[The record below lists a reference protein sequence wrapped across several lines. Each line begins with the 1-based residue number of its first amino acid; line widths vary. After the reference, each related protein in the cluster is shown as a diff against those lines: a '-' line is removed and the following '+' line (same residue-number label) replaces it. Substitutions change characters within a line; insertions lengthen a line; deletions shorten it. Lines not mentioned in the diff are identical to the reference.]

1 MDYKHF
7 KGKHANIVI
16 EIISLLEKG
25 VKKAQ
30 EILEKPDAGS
40 YTKLE
45 NSSGDT
51 PIKADL
57 ALDKFLEEN
66 FLSLENIKSVFSE
79 EKETPVTKENG
90 SYLIAYDPLDGS
102 SVMEANFL
110 VGTIIGVYEKD
121 YKAQNLAASLYVVF
135 GHKIELVVALEE
147 VYRYA
152 FYQNKFHFIET
163 IVLENKGKIIASGG
177 NQKDFSLGL
186 KKALEGFF
194 AENYRL
200 RYSGSMVADVHHVLV
215 KKGGMFSYPQK
226 KLRKLFEVFPLA
238 LMVEKAKGEAFY
250 FDKGVKKRLLD
261 QGVENYHEKSECYLA
276 SPHEAHILEKYLKG
290 EWCKIALKN

>member
-57 ALDKFLEEN
+57 ALDKFLEET

-79 EKETPVTKENG
+79 EKEKPVTKENG

-121 YKAQNLAASLYVVF
+121 YKAQNLVASLYVVF
-135 GHKIELVVALEE
+135 GHKIELMVALDK

-163 IVLENKGKIIASGG
+163 IVLENKGKIVASGG

-200 RYSGSMVADVHHVLV
+200 RYSGSMVADVHHVLI

-238 LMVEKAKGEAFY
+238 LIIEKAKGEAFY
-250 FDKGVKKRLLD
+250 FDKGVKKRLLE
-261 QGVENYHEKSECYLA
+261 QSVESYHEKSECYLA
-276 SPHEAHILEKYLKG
+276 SPHEAQILEKYLKG
-290 EWCKIALKN
+290 E

>member
-7 KGKHANIVI
+7 KDKHANIVI

-57 ALDKFLEEN
+57 ALDKFLEET
-66 FLSLENIKSVFSE
+66 FLSLENVKSVFSE

-121 YKAQNLAASLYVVF
+121 YKAQNLVASLYVVF
-135 GHKIELVVALEE
+135 GHKIELVVALDK

-215 KKGGMFSYPQK
+215 KKGGVFSYPQK

-261 QGVENYHEKSECYLA
+261 QSVESYHEKSECYLA
-276 SPHEAHILEKYLKG
+276 SQYEAQILEKHLKG
-290 EWCKIALKN
+290 E

>member
-1 MDYKHF
+1 MDYKRF

-79 EKETPVTKENG
+79 EKEVPVNKENG

-121 YKAQNLAASLYVVF
+121 YKAQNLVASLYVVF
-135 GHKIELVVALEE
+135 GHKIELVVALDK

-200 RYSGSMVADVHHVLV
+200 RYSGSMVADVHHVLI

-238 LMVEKAKGEAFY
+238 LIIEKAKGEAFY
-250 FDKGVKKRLLD
+250 FDKGVKKRLLE
-261 QGVENYHEKSECYLA
+261 QSVESYHEKSECYLA
-276 SPHEAHILEKYLKG
+276 SPHEAQILEKYLKG
-290 EWCKIALKN
+290 E

>member
-7 KGKHANIVI
+7 KGKYANIVI

-66 FLSLENIKSVFSE
+66 FLSLENVKSVFSE

-110 VGTIIGVYEKD
+110 VGTIIGIYEKD

-135 GHKIELVVALEE
+135 GHKIELMVALEE

-200 RYSGSMVADVHHVLV
+200 RYSGSMVADVHHVLI

-250 FDKGVKKRLLD
+250 FDKGVKKRLLE
-261 QGVENYHEKSECYLA
+261 QSIESYHEKSECYLA
-276 SPHEAHILEKYLKG
+276 SQHEAQILEKYLKG
-290 EWCKIALKN
+290 E

>member
-57 ALDKFLEEN
+57 ALDQFLEEN
-66 FLSLENIKSVFSE
+66 FLSLENVKSVFSE

-110 VGTIIGVYEKD
+110 VGTIIGIYEKD

-163 IVLENKGKIIASGG
+163 IVLENKGKIVASGG

-200 RYSGSMVADVHHVLV
+200 RYSGSMVADVHHVLI

-238 LMVEKAKGEAFY
+238 LIIEKAKGEAFY
-250 FDKGVKKRLLD
+250 FDKGVKKRLLE
-261 QGVENYHEKSECYLA
+261 QSVENYHEKSECYLA
-276 SPHEAHILEKYLKG
+276 SQHEAQILEKYLKG
-290 EWCKIALKN
+290 E

>member
-79 EKETPVTKENG
+79 EKEKPVTKENG

-135 GHKIELVVALEE
+135 GHKIELVVALDK

-238 LMVEKAKGEAFY
+238 LIIEKAKGEAFY

-261 QGVENYHEKSECYLA
+261 QGVESYHEKSECYLA
-276 SPHEAHILEKYLKG
+276 SPHEAQILEKYLKG
-290 EWCKIALKN
+290 E

>member
-110 VGTIIGVYEKD
+110 VGTIIGIYEKD
-121 YKAQNLAASLYVVF
+121 YKAQNLVASLYVVF

-163 IVLENKGKIIASGG
+163 IVLENKGKIVASGG

-186 KKALEGFF
+186 KKALEEFF

-238 LMVEKAKGEAFY
+238 LIIEKAKGEAFY
-250 FDKGVKKRLLD
+250 FDKGVKKRLLE
-261 QGVENYHEKSECYLA
+261 QSVENYHEKSECYLA
-276 SPHEAHILEKYLKG
+276 SPHEAQILEKYLKG
-290 EWCKIALKN
+290 E

>member
-66 FLSLENIKSVFSE
+66 FLSLENVKSVFSE

-200 RYSGSMVADVHHVLV
+200 RYSGSMVADVHHVLI

-250 FDKGVKKRLLD
+250 FDKGVKKRLLE
-261 QGVENYHEKSECYLA
+261 QSVENYHEKSECYLA
-276 SPHEAHILEKYLKG
+276 SPHEAQILEEYLKG
-290 EWCKIALKN
+290 E

>member
-7 KGKHANIVI
+7 KCKHANIVI

-110 VGTIIGVYEKD
+110 VGTIIGIYEKD

-135 GHKIELVVALEE
+135 GHKIELMVALEE

-250 FDKGVKKRLLD
+250 FDKGVKKRLLE
-261 QGVENYHEKSECYLA
+261 QSVENYHEKSECYLA
-276 SPHEAHILEKYLKG
+276 SPHEAQILEKYLKG
-290 EWCKIALKN
+290 E

>member
-66 FLSLENIKSVFSE
+66 FLSLENVKSVFSE
-79 EKETPVTKENG
+79 EKETPITKENG

-110 VGTIIGVYEKD
+110 VGTIIGIYEKD
-121 YKAQNLAASLYVVF
+121 YKAQNLVASLYVVF

-200 RYSGSMVADVHHVLV
+200 RYSGSMVADVHHVLI

-250 FDKGVKKRLLD
+250 FDKGVKKRLLE
-261 QGVENYHEKSECYLA
+261 QSVENYHEKSECYLA

-290 EWCKIALKN
+290 E

>member
-7 KGKHANIVI
+7 KCKHANIVI

-110 VGTIIGVYEKD
+110 VGTIIGIYEKD

-135 GHKIELVVALEE
+135 GHKIELMVALEE

-163 IVLENKGKIIASGG
+163 IVLENKGKIVASGG

-290 EWCKIALKN
+290 E

>member
-7 KGKHANIVI
+7 KCKHANIVI

-57 ALDKFLEEN
+57 ALDKFLEET

-79 EKETPVTKENG
+79 EKEKPVTKENG

-121 YKAQNLAASLYVVF
+121 YKAQNLVASLYVVF
-135 GHKIELVVALEE
+135 GHKIELVVALDK

-163 IVLENKGKIIASGG
+163 IVLENKGKIVASGG

-186 KKALEGFF
+186 KKALEEFF

-250 FDKGVKKRLLD
+250 FDKGVKKRLLE
-261 QGVENYHEKSECYLA
+261 QSVENYHEKSECYLA
-276 SPHEAHILEKYLKG
+276 SQHEAQILEKYLKG
-290 EWCKIALKN
+290 E

>member
-7 KGKHANIVI
+7 KCKHANIVI

-40 YTKLE
+40 YTQLE

-121 YKAQNLAASLYVVF
+121 YKAQNLVASLYVVF

-163 IVLENKGKIIASGG
+163 IVLENKGKIVASGG

-200 RYSGSMVADVHHVLV
+200 RYSGSMVADVHHVLI
-215 KKGGMFSYPQK
+215 KKGGVFSYPQK

-238 LMVEKAKGEAFY
+238 LIIEKAKGEAFY
-250 FDKGVKKRLLD
+250 FDKGVKKRLLE
-261 QGVENYHEKSECYLA
+261 QSVESYHEKSECYLA
-276 SPHEAHILEKYLKG
+276 SPHEAQILEKYLKG
-290 EWCKIALKN
+290 E

>member
-1 MDYKHF
+1 MDYKRF

-121 YKAQNLAASLYVVF
+121 YKVQNLVASLYVVF

-163 IVLENKGKIIASGG
+163 IVLENKGKIVASGG

-200 RYSGSMVADVHHVLV
+200 RYSGSMVADVHHVLI

-238 LMVEKAKGEAFY
+238 LIIEKAKGEAFY
-250 FDKGVKKRLLD
+250 FDKGVKKRLLE
-261 QGVENYHEKSECYLA
+261 QSVENYHEKSECYLA
-276 SPHEAHILEKYLKG
+276 SPHEAQILEKYLKG
-290 EWCKIALKN
+290 E

>member
-57 ALDKFLEEN
+57 ALDKFLEET

-121 YKAQNLAASLYVVF
+121 YKAQNLVASLYVVF

-147 VYRYA
+147 VYRYS

-238 LMVEKAKGEAFY
+238 LIIEKAKGEAFY
-250 FDKGVKKRLLD
+250 FDKGVKKRLLE
-261 QGVENYHEKSECYLA
+261 QSVESYHEKSECYLA

-290 EWCKIALKN
+290 E

>member
-7 KGKHANIVI
+7 KGKHASIVI

-66 FLSLENIKSVFSE
+66 FLSLENVKSVFSE

-135 GHKIELVVALEE
+135 GHKIELMVALEE

-177 NQKDFSLGL
+177 NQKDFSSGL
-186 KKALEGFF
+186 KKALEEFF

-200 RYSGSMVADVHHVLV
+200 RYSGSMVADVHHVLI

-250 FDKGVKKRLLD
+250 FDKGVKKRLLE
-261 QGVENYHEKSECYLA
+261 QSVENYHEKSECYLA
-276 SPHEAHILEKYLKG
+276 SQHEAQILEKYLKG
-290 EWCKIALKN
+290 E

>member
-7 KGKHANIVI
+7 KCKHANIVI

-40 YTKLE
+40 YTQLE

-57 ALDKFLEEN
+57 ALDKFLEET

-121 YKAQNLAASLYVVF
+121 YKAQNLVASLYVVF
-135 GHKIELVVALEE
+135 GHKIELVVALDK

-163 IVLENKGKIIASGG
+163 IVLENKGKIVASGG

-200 RYSGSMVADVHHVLV
+200 RYSGSMVADIHHLLI

-238 LMVEKAKGEAFY
+238 LIIEKAKGEAFY
-250 FDKGVKKRLLD
+250 FDKGVKKRLLE
-261 QGVENYHEKSECYLA
+261 QSVESYHEKSECYLA
-276 SPHEAHILEKYLKG
+276 SPHEAQILEKYLKG
-290 EWCKIALKN
+290 E

>member
-66 FLSLENIKSVFSE
+66 FLSLENVKSVFSE

-121 YKAQNLAASLYVVF
+121 YKAQNLVASLYVVF

-200 RYSGSMVADVHHVLV
+200 RYSGSMVADVHHVLI

-238 LMVEKAKGEAFY
+238 LIIEKAKGEAFY
-250 FDKGVKKRLLD
+250 FDKGVKKRLLE
-261 QGVENYHEKSECYLA
+261 QSVENYHEKSECYLA
-276 SPHEAHILEKYLKG
+276 SQYEAHILEKYLKG
-290 EWCKIALKN
+290 E

>member
-7 KGKHANIVI
+7 KCKHANIVI

-57 ALDKFLEEN
+57 ALDKFLEET

-79 EKETPVTKENG
+79 EKEKPVTKENG

-121 YKAQNLAASLYVVF
+121 YKAQNLVASLYVVF
-135 GHKIELVVALEE
+135 GHKIELMVALDK

-163 IVLENKGKIIASGG
+163 IVLENKGKIVASGG

-200 RYSGSMVADVHHVLV
+200 RYSGSMVADVHHVLI

-238 LMVEKAKGEAFY
+238 LIIEKAKGEAFY
-250 FDKGVKKRLLD
+250 FDKGVKKRLLE
-261 QGVENYHEKSECYLA
+261 QSVENYHEKSECYLA
-276 SPHEAHILEKYLKG
+276 SQHEAHILEKYLKG
-290 EWCKIALKN
+290 E

>member
-121 YKAQNLAASLYVVF
+121 YKAQNLVASLYVVF

-163 IVLENKGKIIASGG
+163 IVLENKGKIVASGG

-238 LMVEKAKGEAFY
+238 LIIEKAKGEAFY
-250 FDKGVKKRLLD
+250 FDKGVKKRLLE
-261 QGVENYHEKSECYLA
+261 QSVESYHEKSECYLA

-290 EWCKIALKN
+290 E

>member
-57 ALDKFLEEN
+57 ALDKFLEET
-66 FLSLENIKSVFSE
+66 FLSLENVKSVFSE

-110 VGTIIGVYEKD
+110 VGTIIGIYEKD
-121 YKAQNLAASLYVVF
+121 YKAQNLVASLYVVF

-163 IVLENKGKIIASGG
+163 IVLENKGKIVASGG

-200 RYSGSMVADVHHVLV
+200 RYSGSMVADVHHVLI

-238 LMVEKAKGEAFY
+238 LIIEKAKGEAFY
-250 FDKGVKKRLLD
+250 FDKGVKKRLLE
-261 QGVENYHEKSECYLA
+261 QSVESYHEKSECYLA
-276 SPHEAHILEKYLKG
+276 SPHEAQILEKYLKG
-290 EWCKIALKN
+290 E

>member
-7 KGKHANIVI
+7 KCKHANIVI

-110 VGTIIGVYEKD
+110 VGTIIGIYEKD
-121 YKAQNLAASLYVVF
+121 YEAQNLAASLYVVF

-163 IVLENKGKIIASGG
+163 IVLENKGKIVASGG

-186 KKALEGFF
+186 KKALEEFF

-250 FDKGVKKRLLD
+250 FDKGVKKRLLE
-261 QGVENYHEKSECYLA
+261 QSVESYHEKSECYLA
-276 SPHEAHILEKYLKG
+276 SPHEAQILEKYLKG
-290 EWCKIALKN
+290 E

>member
-57 ALDKFLEEN
+57 ALDKFLEET

-110 VGTIIGVYEKD
+110 VGTIIGIYEKD
-121 YKAQNLAASLYVVF
+121 YKAQNLVASLYVVF

-147 VYRYA
+147 VYRYS

-163 IVLENKGKIIASGG
+163 IVLENEGKIVASGG

-200 RYSGSMVADVHHVLV
+200 RYSGSMVADVHHVLI

-238 LMVEKAKGEAFY
+238 LIIEKAKGEAFY
-250 FDKGVKKRLLD
+250 FDKGVKKRLLE
-261 QGVENYHEKSECYLA
+261 QSVENYHEKSECYLA

-290 EWCKIALKN
+290 E

>member
-7 KGKHANIVI
+7 KCKHANIVI

-40 YTKLE
+40 YTQLE

-57 ALDKFLEEN
+57 ALDKFLEET

-110 VGTIIGVYEKD
+110 VGTIIGIYEKD
-121 YKAQNLAASLYVVF
+121 YKAQNLVASLYVVF

-163 IVLENKGKIIASGG
+163 IVLENKGKIVASGG

-200 RYSGSMVADVHHVLV
+200 RYSGSMVADVHHVLI

-250 FDKGVKKRLLD
+250 FDKGVKKRLLE
-261 QGVENYHEKSECYLA
+261 QSVESYHEKSECYLA
-276 SPHEAHILEKYLKG
+276 SQHEAQILEKYLKG
-290 EWCKIALKN
+290 E

>member
-7 KGKHANIVI
+7 KCKHANIVI

-57 ALDKFLEEN
+57 ALDKFLEET

-121 YKAQNLAASLYVVF
+121 YKAQNLVASLYVVF
-135 GHKIELVVALEE
+135 GHKIELVVALDK

-238 LMVEKAKGEAFY
+238 LIIEKAKGEAFY
-250 FDKGVKKRLLD
+250 FDKGVKKRLLE
-261 QGVENYHEKSECYLA
+261 QSVENYHEKSECYLA
-276 SPHEAHILEKYLKG
+276 SPHEAQILEKYLKG
-290 EWCKIALKN
+290 E

>member
-40 YTKLE
+40 YTQLE

-66 FLSLENIKSVFSE
+66 FLSLENVKSVFSE

-121 YKAQNLAASLYVVF
+121 YKAQNLVASLYVVF
-135 GHKIELVVALEE
+135 GHKIELVVALDK

-200 RYSGSMVADVHHVLV
+200 RYSGSMVADVHHVLI

-261 QGVENYHEKSECYLA
+261 QSVESYHEKSECYLA
-276 SPHEAHILEKYLKG
+276 SPHEAQILEKYLKG
-290 EWCKIALKN
+290 E

>member
-1 MDYKHF
+1 MDYKRF
-7 KGKHANIVI
+7 KGKHASIVI

-66 FLSLENIKSVFSE
+66 FLSLENVKSVFSE

-121 YKAQNLAASLYVVF
+121 YKAQNLVASLYVVF

-147 VYRYA
+147 VYHYA

-200 RYSGSMVADVHHVLV
+200 RYSGSMVADVHHVLI

-261 QGVENYHEKSECYLA
+261 QGVENYHEKSECYLT
-276 SPHEAHILEKYLKG
+276 SQYESHILEKYLKG
-290 EWCKIALKN
+290 E

>member
-7 KGKHANIVI
+7 KCKHANIVI

-57 ALDKFLEEN
+57 ALDKFLEET
-66 FLSLENIKSVFSE
+66 FLSLENVKSVFSE

-135 GHKIELVVALEE
+135 GHKIELVVALDK

-163 IVLENKGKIIASGG
+163 IVLENKGKIVASGG

-186 KKALEGFF
+186 KKALEEFF

-200 RYSGSMVADVHHVLV
+200 RYSGSMVADVHHVLI

-250 FDKGVKKRLLD
+250 FDKGVKKRLLE
-261 QGVENYHEKSECYLA
+261 QSVESYHEKSECYLA
-276 SPHEAHILEKYLKG
+276 SPHEAQILEKYLKG
-290 EWCKIALKN
+290 E

>member
-66 FLSLENIKSVFSE
+66 FLSLENVKSVFSE

-121 YKAQNLAASLYVVF
+121 YKAQNLVASLYVVF

-163 IVLENKGKIIASGG
+163 IVLESKGKIIASGG

-250 FDKGVKKRLLD
+250 FDKGVKKRLLE
-261 QGVENYHEKSECYLA
+261 QGVESYHEKSECYLA
-276 SPHEAHILEKYLKG
+276 SPHEAQILEKYLKG
-290 EWCKIALKN
+290 E

>member
-121 YKAQNLAASLYVVF
+121 YKAQNLVASLYVVF
-135 GHKIELVVALEE
+135 GHKIELVVALGE

-163 IVLENKGKIIASGG
+163 IVLENKGKIVASGG

-238 LMVEKAKGEAFY
+238 LIIEKAKGEAFY

-261 QGVENYHEKSECYLA
+261 QSVENYHEKSECYLA
-276 SPHEAHILEKYLKG
+276 SQHEAQILEKYLKG
-290 EWCKIALKN
+290 E

>member
-1 MDYKHF
+1 MDYKRF

-57 ALDKFLEEN
+57 ALDKFLEET
-66 FLSLENIKSVFSE
+66 FLSLENVKSVFSE

-121 YKAQNLAASLYVVF
+121 YKAQNLVASLYVVF
-135 GHKIELVVALEE
+135 GHKVELVVALDK

-163 IVLENKGKIIASGG
+163 IVLENKGKIVASGG

-200 RYSGSMVADVHHVLV
+200 RYSGSMVADVHHVLI

-250 FDKGVKKRLLD
+250 FDKGVKKRLLE
-261 QGVENYHEKSECYLA
+261 QGVESYHEKSECYLA
-276 SPHEAHILEKYLKG
+276 SPHEAQILEKYLRG
-290 EWCKIALKN
+290 E

>member
-66 FLSLENIKSVFSE
+66 FLSLENVKSVFSE

-110 VGTIIGVYEKD
+110 VGTIIGIYEKD
-121 YKAQNLAASLYVVF
+121 YKAQNLVASLYVVF
-135 GHKIELVVALEE
+135 GHKIELMVALEE

-163 IVLENKGKIIASGG
+163 IVLENKGKIVASGG

-250 FDKGVKKRLLD
+250 FDKGVKKRLLE

-276 SPHEAHILEKYLKG
+276 SPHEAQILEKYLKG
-290 EWCKIALKN
+290 E

>member
-7 KGKHANIVI
+7 KCKHANIVI

-57 ALDKFLEEN
+57 ALDKFLEET

-135 GHKIELVVALEE
+135 GHKIELVVALDK

-163 IVLENKGKIIASGG
+163 IVLENKGKIVASGG

-200 RYSGSMVADVHHVLV
+200 RYSGSMVADVHHVLI

-238 LMVEKAKGEAFY
+238 LIIEKAKGEAFY
-250 FDKGVKKRLLD
+250 FDKGVKKRLLE
-261 QGVENYHEKSECYLA
+261 QSVENYHEKSECYLA
-276 SPHEAHILEKYLKG
+276 SQHEAQILEKYLKG
-290 EWCKIALKN
+290 E

>member
-66 FLSLENIKSVFSE
+66 FLSLENVKSVFSE

-110 VGTIIGVYEKD
+110 VGTIIGIYEKD
-121 YKAQNLAASLYVVF
+121 YKAQNLVASLYVVF
-135 GHKIELVVALEE
+135 GHKIELVVALDK

-163 IVLENKGKIIASGG
+163 IVLENKGKIVASGG

-238 LMVEKAKGEAFY
+238 LIIEKAKGEAFY
-250 FDKGVKKRLLD
+250 FDKGVKKRLLE
-261 QGVENYHEKSECYLA
+261 QSVESYHEKSECYLA
-276 SPHEAHILEKYLKG
+276 SPHEAQILEKYLKG
-290 EWCKIALKN
+290 E

>member
-66 FLSLENIKSVFSE
+66 FLSLENVKSVFSE

-121 YKAQNLAASLYVVF
+121 YKAQNLVASLYVVF

-200 RYSGSMVADVHHVLV
+200 RYSGSMVADIHHVLV

-250 FDKGVKKRLLD
+250 FDKGVKKRLLE
-261 QGVENYHEKSECYLA
+261 QSVEHYHEKSECYLA
-276 SPHEAHILEKYLKG
+276 SPHEAQILEKYLKG
-290 EWCKIALKN
+290 E

>member
-66 FLSLENIKSVFSE
+66 FLSLENVKSVFSE

-121 YKAQNLAASLYVVF
+121 YKAQNLVASLYVVF
-135 GHKIELVVALEE
+135 GHKIELVVALDK

-152 FYQNKFHFIET
+152 FYRNKFHFIET
-163 IVLENKGKIIASGG
+163 IVLENKGKIVASGG
-177 NQKDFSLGL
+177 NQKDFSSGL

-238 LMVEKAKGEAFY
+238 LIIEKAKGEAFY
-250 FDKGVKKRLLD
+250 FDKGVKKRLLE
-261 QGVENYHEKSECYLA
+261 QSVENYHEKSECYLT
-276 SPHEAHILEKYLKG
+276 SQYESHILEKYLKG
-290 EWCKIALKN
+290 E

>member
-121 YKAQNLAASLYVVF
+121 YKAQNLVASLYVVF

-147 VYRYA
+147 VYRYT

-163 IVLENKGKIIASGG
+163 IVLENKGKIVASGG

-200 RYSGSMVADVHHVLV
+200 RYSGSMVADVHHVLI

-250 FDKGVKKRLLD
+250 FDKGVKKRLLE
-261 QGVENYHEKSECYLA
+261 QSVESYHEKSECYLA
-276 SPHEAHILEKYLKG
+276 SQYEAQILEKYLKG
-290 EWCKIALKN
+290 E

>member
-121 YKAQNLAASLYVVF
+121 YKAQNLVASLYVVF
-135 GHKIELVVALEE
+135 GHKIELVVALDK

-200 RYSGSMVADVHHVLV
+200 RYSGSMVADVHHVLI

-238 LMVEKAKGEAFY
+238 LIIEKAKGEAFY

-261 QGVENYHEKSECYLA
+261 QSVESYHEKSECYLA

-290 EWCKIALKN
+290 E

>member
-7 KGKHANIVI
+7 KGKHASIVI

-57 ALDKFLEEN
+57 ALDKFLEES
-66 FLSLENIKSVFSE
+66 FLSLENVKSVFSE

-135 GHKIELVVALEE
+135 GHKIELMAALEE

-200 RYSGSMVADVHHVLV
+200 RYSGSMVADVHHVLI

-276 SPHEAHILEKYLKG
+276 SPHEAQILEKYLKG
-290 EWCKIALKN
+290 E

>member
-57 ALDKFLEEN
+57 ALDKFLEET

-121 YKAQNLAASLYVVF
+121 YKVQNLVASLYVVF

-238 LMVEKAKGEAFY
+238 LIIEKAKGEAFY
-250 FDKGVKKRLLD
+250 FDKGVKKRLLE
-261 QGVENYHEKSECYLA
+261 QSVESYHEKSECYLA
-276 SPHEAHILEKYLKG
+276 SQHEAQILEKYLKG
-290 EWCKIALKN
+290 E